1 MPNNLVCNSCLCFSS
16 ELACILLTE
25 LPSITKWAPREKWE
39 KINYVVWIV
48 PQAIWMRKQ
57 AQDLQYNV
65 DYLWQRW
72 KKWNSECQ
80 PTIDNT
86 HMPCTVFE
94 TQANKIIKCIF
105 ISLYV
110 FFMSPANFARTVY
123 IMHKI
128 DAI

>member
-1 MPNNLVCNSCLCFSS
+1 
-16 ELACILLTE
+16 
-25 LPSITKWAPREKWE
+25 
-39 KINYVVWIV
+39 
-48 PQAIWMRKQ
+48 
-57 AQDLQYNV
+57 
-65 DYLWQRW
+65 
-72 KKWNSECQ
+72 
-80 PTIDNT
+80 
-86 HMPCTVFE
+86 MPCTVFE